1 MKGSA
6 GLEETGESEGVWEES
21 VGEHGGECGED
32 LVVGSM
38 RREMADERVE
48 GLGGV
53 EQRRWFDDH
62 DLNLYS

>member
-38 RREMADERVE
+38 R
-48 GLGGV
+48 
-53 EQRRWFDDH
+53 
-62 DLNLYS
+62 